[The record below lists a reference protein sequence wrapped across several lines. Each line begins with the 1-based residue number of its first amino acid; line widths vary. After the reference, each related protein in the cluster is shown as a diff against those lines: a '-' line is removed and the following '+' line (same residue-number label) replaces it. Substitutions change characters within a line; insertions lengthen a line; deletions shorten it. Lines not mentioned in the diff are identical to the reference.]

1 MWCLGT
7 WLGGR
12 LGSARLTVGL
22 VVLFQP
28 KQFYDWF
35 LLGSQSTLATQ
46 GTGQNT
52 TIIFV
57 AV

>member
-22 VVLFQP
+22 VLFQP